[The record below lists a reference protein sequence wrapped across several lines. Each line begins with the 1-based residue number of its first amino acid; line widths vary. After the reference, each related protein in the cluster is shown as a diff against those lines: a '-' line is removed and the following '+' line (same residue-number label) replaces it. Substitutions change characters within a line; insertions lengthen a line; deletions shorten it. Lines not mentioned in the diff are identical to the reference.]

1 MRRRRFGRDEVVF
14 HEGEIGDTVH
24 VIEKGRVLVEVSTAR
39 GDVAALSV
47 RGPGDMIG
55 ELAIVGGGRRS
66 ARVTTLEPTETLS
79 LTQATLDDLRKEDP
93 RVDRYL
99 LELLARKMQ
108 ETTAQLVEVLFIG
121 VEKRVLR
128 VVDRLASAF
137 DDGDGGPIVLRVR
150 QEDIEWIEAAGDY
163 MCVHAQGETH
173 IMRKTMKELEDELEA
188 DFLQRIHRSTI
199 VNIRQV
205 TEMRSHIN
213 GEYFLKLQSGHT
225 VKLSRT
231 YKDKLRFLH
240 PA

>member
-55 ELAIVGGGRRS
+55 ELAIVVGGRRS

-79 LTQATLDDLRKEDP
+79 LTQATLDELRKEDP

-150 QEDIEWIEAAGDY
+150 QEDIAAMAGTRRQTANRPLKAAEAAG
-163 MCVHAQGETH
+163 AIALRRG
-173 IMRKTMKELEDELEA
+173 
-188 DFLQRIHRSTI
+188 RIEVIDRDALASLA
-199 VNIRQV
+199 
-205 TEMRSHIN
+205 S
-213 GEYFLKLQSGHT
+213 
-225 VKLSRT
+225 
-231 YKDKLRFLH
+231 
-240 PA
+240 

>member
-150 QEDIEWIEAAGDY
+150 QEDIAAMAGTRRQTANRPLKAAEAAG
-163 MCVHAQGETH
+163 AIALRRG
-173 IMRKTMKELEDELEA
+173 
-188 DFLQRIHRSTI
+188 RIEVIDRDALASLA
-199 VNIRQV
+199 
-205 TEMRSHIN
+205 S
-213 GEYFLKLQSGHT
+213 
-225 VKLSRT
+225 
-231 YKDKLRFLH
+231 
-240 PA
+240 

>member
-1 MRRRRFGRDEVVF
+1 MNGGLFDILGSEAPAWRRRMRRRRFGRDEVVF

-150 QEDIEWIEAAGDY
+150 QEDIAAMAGTRRQTANRPLKAAEAAG
-163 MCVHAQGETH
+163 AIALRRG
-173 IMRKTMKELEDELEA
+173 
-188 DFLQRIHRSTI
+188 RIEVIDRDALASLA
-199 VNIRQV
+199 
-205 TEMRSHIN
+205 S
-213 GEYFLKLQSGHT
+213 
-225 VKLSRT
+225 
-231 YKDKLRFLH
+231 
-240 PA
+240 